1 MRSKRARA
9 WSQLDA
15 STEPPPELFTRL
27 TSRVRAVRVPRP
39 AVGALTVA
47 AWSLAVYSWVGLYR
61 LTDRGSGLGWDL
73 LTTWRAEKVF
83 AHGGAPYSVKAF
95 LYPPSCLLL
104 LRPLGSLTRH
114 QLTVGGLVATLV
126 IAWVSVMLSAHLVG
140 KRWWGITAALTI
152 WLLHFTEAMRGE
164 LSLENVTVLGFLALA
179 ACYVL
184 ALRGHWVAAGFAIG
198 LSLAIKPLLL
208 VVLLVFV
215 LARKWKAL
223 AAAIVVPAVL
233 NLVAFAIVAD
243 PGQVWSKLPSLLNRS
258 GYGINFNSA
267 WVDVA
272 RTLGLPVGVSILL
285 RVATVALVILGAL
298 LTWSR
303 LKDPR
308 LQLISTTSLL
318 LIGSFLA
325 GTLSEYHFMLT
336 LVPLAM
342 TVVLRGSPMRT
353 VTGII
358 GTVWIMGVLVLP
370 KALLGINTTANHS
383 VFRALGMTLV
393 LLTVIAVMHRRGRT
407 TPGDTSAG
415 PAGTAESRLE
425 IAPGEPVSA

>member
-1 MRSKRARA
+1 MVARLIGRFRAIRLPRSAA
-9 WSQLDA
+9 
-15 STEPPPELFTRL
+15 
-27 TSRVRAVRVPRP
+27 
-39 AVGALTVA
+39 GALTVA
-47 AWSLAVYSWVGLYR
+47 AWSLAVFSWVGLYR

-73 LTTWRAEKVF
+73 LTTWRAERIF
-83 AHGGAPYSVKAF
+83 AHGGAPYAVKAF

-114 QLTVGGLVATLV
+114 QLTVGGLVGTLV
-126 IAWVSVMLSAHLVG
+126 IAWVSVMISAHALG
-140 KRWWGITAALTI
+140 KKWWGITAALTI

-179 ACYVL
+179 ACYVF
-184 ALRGHWVAAGFAIG
+184 ALRGRWVPAGAAIG
-198 LSLAIKPLLL
+198 LSLAVKPLLL

-223 AAAIVVPAVL
+223 AVAVLIPAVL

-243 PGQVWSKLPSLLNRS
+243 PGQVWSKLPSLLNRA

-272 RTLGLPVGVSILL
+272 RILGAPVGVSILL
-285 RVATVALVILGAL
+285 RLATVALVVLGAL
-298 LTWSR
+298 LSWSR
-303 LKDPR
+303 LNDPR
-308 LQLISTTSLL
+308 LQLVTTTSLL

-342 TVVLRGSPMRT
+342 TVVLRGSPIRT
-353 VTGII
+353 VSGIV
-358 GTVWIMGVLVLP
+358 GTVWIMGVLVVP
-370 KALLGINTTANHS
+370 KSLLGLNTTANHS
-383 VFRALGMTLV
+383 VFRAFGMTLV
-393 LLTVIAVMHRRGRT
+393 LLTVIAVMLRGERAT
-407 TPGDTSAG
+407 RADTSAG
-415 PAGTAESRLE
+415 PPGSADPRLAM
-425 IAPGEPVSA
+425 APSEPVSA

>member
-1 MRSKRARA
+1 MVA
-9 WSQLDA
+9 
-15 STEPPPELFTRL
+15 RL
-27 TSRVRAVRVPRP
+27 TGRLQGIRAPRP
-39 AVGALTVA
+39 AVGALTLA
-47 AWSLAVYSWVGLYR
+47 AWSLAVFSWIGLYR

-73 LTTWRAEKVF
+73 LTTWRAERVF

-114 QLTVGGLVATLV
+114 QLTVGGLAGTLV
-126 IAWVSVMLSAHLVG
+126 IAWVSVMLSAHALG

-164 LSLENVTVLGFLALA
+164 LSLENVTVLGFLALG

-184 ALRGHWVAAGFAIG
+184 ALRGHWVAAGTAIG

-215 LARKWKAL
+215 LARQWKAL
-223 AAAIVVPAVL
+223 VVAVVIPAVL
-233 NLVAFAIVAD
+233 NAVAFGVVAD
-243 PGQVWSKLPSLLNRS
+243 PGQVWSKLPSLLNRA

-272 RTLGLPVGVSILL
+272 RILGLPVGVSILL
-285 RVATVALVILGAL
+285 RLATVALAVVGAL
-298 LTWSR
+298 LAWSR
-303 LKDPR
+303 LDDPR
-308 LQLISTTSLL
+308 LQLVTTTSLL

-336 LVPLAM
+336 LVPLEM
-342 TVVLRGSPMRT
+342 TLILRGSPMRT

-370 KALLGINTTANHS
+370 KSLLGINTTGNHS
-383 VFRALGMTLV
+383 VFRAIGMSLV
-393 LLTVIAVMHRRGRT
+393 LLTVIVVMVRRGRA
-407 TPGDTSAG
+407 TSAG
-415 PAGTAESRLE
+415 AATGPAGPAERRLGM
-425 IAPGEPVSA
+425 APSEPVSA

>member
-1 MRSKRARA
+1 
-9 WSQLDA
+9 
-15 STEPPPELFTRL
+15 
-27 TSRVRAVRVPRP
+27 VPRP
-39 AVGALTVA
+39 AVGALTLA
-47 AWSLAVYSWVGLYR
+47 AWSLAVFSWIGLYR

-73 LTTWRAEKVF
+73 LTTWRAERVF

-114 QLTVGGLVATLV
+114 QLTVGGLAGTLV
-126 IAWVSVMLSAHLVG
+126 IAWVAVMLSAHALG

-164 LSLENVTVLGFLALA
+164 LSLENVTVLGFLALG

-184 ALRGHWVAAGFAIG
+184 ALRGHWVAAGTAIG

-215 LARKWKAL
+215 LARQWKAL
-223 AAAIVVPAVL
+223 VVAVVIPAVL
-233 NLVAFAIVAD
+233 NAVAFGVVAD
-243 PGQVWSKLPSLLNRS
+243 PGQVWSKLPSLLNRA

-272 RTLGLPVGVSILL
+272 RILGLPVGVSILL
-285 RVATVALVILGAL
+285 RLATVALAVVGAL
-298 LTWSR
+298 LAWSR
-303 LKDPR
+303 LDDPR
-308 LQLISTTSLL
+308 LQLVTTTSLL
-318 LIGSFLA
+318 IIGSFLA

-336 LVPLAM
+336 LVPLEM
-342 TVVLRGSPMRT
+342 TLILRGSPMRT

-370 KALLGINTTANHS
+370 KSLLGINTTGNHS
-383 VFRALGMTLV
+383 VFRAIGMSLV
-393 LLTVIAVMHRRGRT
+393 LLTVIVVMVRRGRAISAGAAT
-407 TPGDTSAG
+407 GPAG
-415 PAGTAESRLE
+415 PAERRLGM
-425 IAPGEPVSA
+425 APSEPVSA

>member
-1 MRSKRARA
+1 MVARLRGRFREIRLPRSAA
-9 WSQLDA
+9 
-15 STEPPPELFTRL
+15 
-27 TSRVRAVRVPRP
+27 
-39 AVGALTVA
+39 GALTVA
-47 AWSLAVYSWVGLYR
+47 AWSLAVFSWVGLYR

-73 LTTWRAEKVF
+73 LTTWRAERIF
-83 AHGGAPYSVKAF
+83 AHGGAPYAVKAF

-114 QLTVGGLVATLV
+114 QLTVGGLVGTLV
-126 IAWVSVMLSAHLVG
+126 IAWVSVMISAHALG
-140 KRWWGITAALTI
+140 KKWWGITAALTI

-179 ACYVL
+179 ACYVF
-184 ALRGHWVAAGFAIG
+184 ALRGHWVTAGAAIG
-198 LSLAIKPLLL
+198 LSLAVKPLLL

-223 AAAIVVPAVL
+223 AVAVLIPAIL

-243 PGQVWSKLPSLLNRS
+243 PGQVWSKLPSLLNRA

-272 RTLGLPVGVSILL
+272 RILGAPVGVSILL
-285 RVATVALVILGAL
+285 RLATVALVVLGAL
-298 LTWSR
+298 LSWSR
-303 LKDPR
+303 LNDPR
-308 LQLISTTSLL
+308 LQLVTTTSLL

-342 TVVLRGSPMRT
+342 TVVLRGSPIRT
-353 VTGII
+353 VSGIV
-358 GTVWIMGVLVLP
+358 GTVWIMGVLVVP
-370 KALLGINTTANHS
+370 KSLLGLNTTANHS

-393 LLTVIAVMHRRGRT
+393 LLTVIAVMLRGERAT
-407 TPGDTSAG
+407 RADTSAG
-415 PAGTAESRLE
+415 PPGNAEPRLAM
-425 IAPGEPVSA
+425 APGEPVSA